1 MSSIVADRRWDNF
14 IDKLKR
20 DWPVVLAGF
29 AILANGVGILLQ
41 VLLVRLRTS
50 PRFSNLPMPYGLG
63 FYYWSKLLSLVLGF
77 LLMYLSLHVFQ
88 RRRTAWWVAIG
99 SLALSVFL
107 HVSRGRHL
115 YLALVPVATF
125 VLLLVFRNRFRVRSE
140 PRSMVTGVLFML
152 LSFAAA
158 LLFGF
163 VGFYVLQRREFNV
176 DFSAAQALVH
186 ALREYLLIGN
196 PDLVPRTLPEFWFI
210 DAIRALGATG
220 IAFALYS
227 LFRPLAFR
235 LQVLPHE
242 RARAASLLAQYGRI
256 PEHYFA
262 TWPDKSYFFGV
273 GVNGVI
279 AYRVA
284 NGVAVGLG
292 DPLCAPE
299 NILRLVQEFREFCA
313 DNGWRAVLVYTLPEF
328 LPVYE
333 QGGLR
338 ALKIGADAIVD
349 LDRFCAE
356 TRLRKEFRK
365 FRRRFQERGFSV
377 ARYLPPHT
385 PDVLDQLEAVSRAWL
400 SAPGKSEHSFVVGPF
415 SRDYMNRTPIFAIFD
430 PQRRVAAFCNEIPA
444 YRPGQASIDLMRH
457 RLDVPTG
464 IMDFLFTEL
473 FCQLHDEGFRQFDMG
488 MAPTLTTWGN
498 VRVTLE
504 ERLVCAVFERVNKF
518 SYEGL
523 TAYKAKF
530 APNWEPRFV
539 VYEPVPSALA
549 RAGIALSRII

>member
-1 MSSIVADRRWDNF
+1 M
-14 IDKLKR
+14 
-20 DWPVVLAGF
+20 
-29 AILANGVGILLQ
+29 
-41 VLLVRLRTS
+41 
-50 PRFSNLPMPYGLG
+50 
-63 FYYWSKLLSLVLGF
+63 
-77 LLMYLSLHVFQ
+77 
-88 RRRTAWWVAIG
+88 G
-99 SLALSVFL
+99 SLGLSVIFHL
-107 HVSRGRHL
+107 GRGRNW
-115 YLALVPVATF
+115 YLASVPVATF
-125 VLLLVFRNRFRVRSE
+125 ALLFVFRNRFRVRSE
-140 PRSMVTGVLFML
+140 VRSMVTGVTFML
-152 LSFAAA
+152 LSLAAA

-163 VGFYVLQRREFNV
+163 VGFYMLQRREFNI
-176 DFSAAQALVH
+176 DFSAAQAFVH

-196 PDLVPRTLPEFWFI
+196 PDLIPQTRYALWFI
-210 DAIRALGATG
+210 VAIRALGATG
-220 IAFALYS
+220 TAFALYS

-235 LQVLPHE
+235 LQVLPQE
-242 RARAASLLAQYGRI
+242 RARAAALLEQHGRI

-273 GVNGVI
+273 GGSGVI

-299 NILRLVQEFREFCA
+299 DVLRLVREFRDFCA
-313 DNGWRAVLVYTLPEF
+313 DNSWRAALVYALPDF

-338 ALKIGADAIVD
+338 ALKIGADAVVD

-377 ARYLPPHT
+377 ARYMPPHA
-385 PDVLDQLEAVSRAWL
+385 PDLLDQLEAVSREWL
-400 SAPGKSEHSFVVGPF
+400 SAPGKSEHTFVVGPF
-415 SRDYMNRTPIFAIFD
+415 SREYVGRTPIFAVFD
-430 PQRRVAAFCNEIPA
+430 PQARVAAFCNETPA
-444 YRPGQASIDLMRH
+444 YRPGQATIDLMRH

-473 FCQLHDEGFRQFDMG
+473 FCRLHDEGYRQFDMG
-488 MAPTLTTWGN
+488 MAPTMTSWGN

-504 ERLVCAVFERVNKF
+504 ERLVRAVFERVNRF

-530 APNWEPRFV
+530 APDWEPRFL
-539 VYEPVPSALA
+539 VYESVPSALA